1 MTAKEAINKISVML
15 GVAQDGETVETQE
28 VNLAEAT
35 LLDGTKVR
43 VDGDFEVGK
52 PLFVITDE
60 GDVYAP
66 EGKHETEDGL
76 VISVDAD
83 GVITA
88 IEEKEAEEEAPAEE
102 APVAEAEAELEA
114 EETTISLSEEV
125 VGNIMEVLNRMEG
138 TITALENRLN
148 ATEEEFHAFKN
159 EPAGKKI
166 TNNLNEVQKNE
177 QDLAS
182 ARFNKLV
189 EFRNQTKK

>member
-15 GVAQDGETVETQE
+15 GVAQDGETADTQIK
-28 VNLAEAT
+28 LAEAT

-43 VDGDFEVGK
+43 VEGDFEVGK
-52 PLFVITDE
+52 PLFVVTAE

-76 VISVDAD
+76 IISVDAN

-88 IEEKEAEEEAPAEE
+88 IDEKAADEVP
-102 APVAEAEAELEA
+102 AEAEAELEA
-114 EETTISLSEEV
+114 ETAISLSEEV
-125 VGNIMEVLNRMEG
+125 VNNVMNALNKISEN
-138 TITALENRLN
+138 ITALENRLN
-148 ATEEEFHAFKN
+148 ATEQEFHAFRN

-166 TNNLNEVQKNE
+166 TNNLNEVQKTE
-177 QDLAS
+177 GDLAT

-189 EFRNQTKK
+189 EFRNQTKR

>member
-15 GVAQDGETVETQE
+15 GVAQEGETAETQ

-52 PLFVITDE
+52 PLFVITEE

-66 EGKHETEDGL
+66 EGKHETETGL

-88 IEEKEAEEEAPAEE
+88 IEEKEAEEEAPEE
-102 APVAEAEAELEA
+102 APAEEEAELEA
-114 EETTISLSEEV
+114 ETSVSLSEEV
-125 VGNIMEVLNRMEG
+125 VSQVMNALNAISENIS
-138 TITALENRLN
+138 ALEPRLN
-148 ATEEEFHAFKN
+148 ATEEEFHTFKN

-166 TNNLNEVQKNE
+166 TNNLNEVQKTEN
-177 QDLAS
+177 DLAA

-189 EFRNQTKK
+189 EFRKQTKK

>member
-15 GVAQDGETVETQE
+15 GVAQEGETAETQ

-52 PLFVITDE
+52 PLFVITEE

-66 EGKHETEDGL
+66 EGKHETETGL

-88 IEEKEAEEEAPAEE
+88 IEEKEAEEEAPEE
-102 APVAEAEAELEA
+102 APAEEEAELEA
-114 EETTISLSEEV
+114 ETSVSLSEEV
-125 VGNIMEVLNRMEG
+125 VSQVMNALNAISENIS
-138 TITALENRLN
+138 ALETRLN
-148 ATEEEFHAFKN
+148 ATEEEFHTFKN

-166 TNNLNEVQKNE
+166 TNNLNEVQKTEN
-177 QDLAS
+177 DLAA

-189 EFRNQTKK
+189 EFRKQTKK

>member
-15 GVAQDGETVETQE
+15 GVAQEGETAETQ

-52 PLFVITDE
+52 PLFVITEE

-66 EGKHETEDGL
+66 EGKHETETGL

-88 IEEKEAEEEAPAEE
+88 IEEKEATEEAPAEE
-102 APVAEAEAELEA
+102 EAELEA
-114 EETTISLSEEV
+114 ETSVSLSEEV
-125 VGNIMEVLNRMEG
+125 VSQVMDALNAISENIS
-138 TITALENRLN
+138 ALETRLN
-148 ATEEEFHAFKN
+148 ATEEEFHTFRN

-166 TNNLNEVQKNE
+166 TNNLNEVQRNE
-177 QDLAS
+177 DDLAT

>member
-15 GVAQDGETVETQE
+15 GVAQEGETVETQE

-66 EGKHETEDGL
+66 EGQHETEDGK

-88 IEEKEAEEEAPAEE
+88 IEEKEAEEEAPVE
-102 APVAEAEAELEA
+102 EAEAELEA
-114 EETTISLSEEV
+114 EETTISLSEETV
-125 VGNIMEVLNRMEG
+125 NNVMEALNRISEN
-138 TITALENRLN
+138 ITALENRLN
-148 ATEEEFHAFKN
+148 ATEEEFHAFRN

-166 TNNLNEVQKNE
+166 TNNLNDVQKSE
-177 QDLAS
+177 DDLS
-182 ARFNKLV
+182 TARFNKLV
-189 EFRNQTKK
+189 EFRNQTKR

>member
-15 GVAQDGETVETQE
+15 GVAQDGETTDTAVE
-28 VNLAEAT
+28 LAEAT

-66 EGKHETEDGL
+66 EGKHETESGL

-88 IEEKEAEEEAPAEE
+88 VEEKEAEEEAPEE
-102 APVAEAEAELEA
+102 APAEAEAELEA
-114 EETTISLSEEV
+114 EVETTISLSEEV

-148 ATEEEFHAFKN
+148 ATEEEFHAFRN

-166 TNNLNEVQKNE
+166 TNNLAEITANENS
-177 QDLAS
+177 LAE
-182 ARFNKLV
+182 ARFNKIV
-189 EFRNQTKK
+189 EFRKQTKK